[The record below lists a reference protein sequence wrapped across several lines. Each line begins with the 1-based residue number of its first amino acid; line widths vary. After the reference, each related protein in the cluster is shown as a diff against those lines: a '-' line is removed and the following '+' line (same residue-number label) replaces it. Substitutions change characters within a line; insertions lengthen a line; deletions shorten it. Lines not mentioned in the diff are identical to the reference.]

1 MSPNGISY
9 TDLNSMSELK
19 AGSKANSPENMERVA
34 EQFESLFMNMM
45 VKSMRDANQAFAEGN
60 PLNTPQTRFYQDMYD
75 NQMSVHLSEK
85 QGLGLADVMMR
96 QLSPEKAPASTGT
109 ALERPALT
117 TDLSV
122 SISSDVDTG
131 GRPDQSALLAKR
143 RLGFSLGHAGMQAA
157 LVANATSAPVPR
169 TSATIEPAQVWQPLR
184 ALQDVARSQSGT
196 AEAIAQATPSVTPV
210 YASASG
216 PVRFANSAEFTEA
229 MLPMAEK
236 AAARLGV
243 DPHYLVAQA
252 ALETGWGK
260 SIIKQPDGSNSHNL
274 FGIKAHGGWQGES
287 ASVMTHEYRD
297 GAKGQERASFRSYAS
312 FEQSFDDYVN
322 FLEGNGRYT
331 QALAR
336 TENPDTFFR
345 ELQQAG
351 YATDPQYARKVSQIA
366 RQLLNNSQAQQGTQ
380 IAQADARHTEGRA

>member
-85 QGLGLADVMMR
+85 QGLGLAEVMMR
-96 QLSPEKAPASTGT
+96 QLSPEKAPSSTGT
-109 ALERPALT
+109 ALERPALN

-122 SISSDVDTG
+122 SVSSDVDTG
-131 GRPDQSALLAKR
+131 GRLDQSALLAKR

-157 LVANATSAPVPR
+157 LIANASSAPVPI
-169 TSATIEPAQVWQPLR
+169 SAATVEPAQAWQPLR
-184 ALQDVARSQSGT
+184 ALQGVARSQLST

-216 PVRFANSAEFTEA
+216 PARFANSAEFTEA

-287 ASVMTHEYRD
+287 ANVVTHEYRD
-297 GAKGQERASFRSYAS
+297 GVKGQERASFRSYAS

-366 RQLLNNSQAQQGTQ
+366 RQLLSDTQAQQGTQ
-380 IAQADARHTEGRA
+380 VAQADARYSEGRA

>member
-19 AGSKANSPENMERVA
+19 TGSKANSPENMERVA

-75 NQMSVHLSEK
+75 NQMSVHLSEQ
-85 QGLGLADVMMR
+85 QGLGLAEIMLR
-96 QLSPEKAPASTGT
+96 QLSPDKAPADAATS
-109 ALERPALT
+109 LERPALN

-122 SISSDVDTG
+122 GTGAGPDNG
-131 GRPDQSALLAKR
+131 GRPDHSALLAKR

-157 LVANATSAPVPR
+157 LVGNAPAAAAPM
-169 TSATIEPAQVWQPLR
+169 AAEPAQAWQPLR
-184 ALQDVARSQSGT
+184 AMQGVARSQPGT
-196 AEAIAQATPSVTPV
+196 ADALAQAT
-210 YASASG
+210 SG
-216 PVRFANSAEFTEA
+216 AGLVRFGSSSEFVEA

-287 ASVMTHEYRD
+287 ANVVTHEYRD
-297 GAKGQERASFRSYAS
+297 GVKGQERASFRSYAS

-366 RQLLNNSQAQQGTQ
+366 RQLLSDSRVQQGTQ
-380 IAQADARHTEGRA
+380 VAQADDRSSEGRA